1 MGRPAQA
8 TGTRG
13 SVVGAAGWMIG
24 LSVVL
29 FWLPILGPAIAGFVG
44 GRKAGSVGK
53 AVVAA
58 FAPAVALGAL
68 VAVILIA
75 FELPLVGTVA
85 GVGLFLF
92 ILAEDV
98 PLFIGAVVG
107 AGVSQGT

>member
-1 MGRPAQA
+1 
-8 TGTRG
+8 
-13 SVVGAAGWMIG
+13 MIA

-53 AVVAA
+53 AVVAS
-58 FAPAVALGAL
+58 FAPAVALG
-68 VAVILIA
+68 VAVAVVLVA

-107 AGVSQGT
+107 ASLAEGV